1 MSFNLEI
8 IKQKI
13 ENKEI
18 NLGKHDGHE
27 WEVIVEDIPS
37 PHVGKIVCNTCQGK
51 WVTWLRKG
59 TF

>member
-1 MSFNLEI
+1 MAVDLEI

-13 ENKEI
+13 ANNEI
-18 NLGKHDGHE
+18 NLGKHSDHE
-27 WEVIVEDIPS
+27 WAVVVEDIPS
-37 PHVGKIVCNTCQGK
+37 PHVGKIVCNTCSGK